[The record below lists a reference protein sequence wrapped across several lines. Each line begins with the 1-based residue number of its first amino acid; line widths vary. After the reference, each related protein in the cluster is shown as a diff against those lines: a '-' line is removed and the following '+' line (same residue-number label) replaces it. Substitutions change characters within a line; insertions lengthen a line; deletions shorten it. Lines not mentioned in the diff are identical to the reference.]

1 VGGVT
6 PFFKWFLLGMVAV
19 IVANTSDYVASAII
33 WNLVAIGFFI
43 TCIVAGTRK

>member
-1 VGGVT
+1 VT
-6 PFFKWFLLGMVAV
+6 PFFKWFILGMVAQ
-19 IVANTSDYVASAII
+19 IVANTSDYAVGTII